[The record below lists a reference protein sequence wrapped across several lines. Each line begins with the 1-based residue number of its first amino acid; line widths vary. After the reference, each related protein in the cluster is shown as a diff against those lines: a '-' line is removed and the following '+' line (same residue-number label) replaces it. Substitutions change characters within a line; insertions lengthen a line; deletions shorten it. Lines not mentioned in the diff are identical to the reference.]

1 MKQSIIYTLALITL
15 GLGSCQKPFE
25 LDSPLTPSTEQSSS
39 SSSLAYLKAADLDY
53 SSKREVISVAQ
64 HGDDLSVFGD
74 QQVYVYLS
82 KPATEDVRVSLALDR
97 SEAALEAF
105 TKGLTENPG
114 YKIAEEGYAKLENA
128 EVVIPKGQL
137 KSSKPVLVKAG
148 AKYAELS
155 KATAGSEYRLI
166 ALRLDK
172 VAEGVAAPSKEHAR
186 LFLPVEKEYTNI
198 LMDQEAP
205 KGSKVDVNLLDYEV
219 SSAYTGYGKEALYDG
234 TGDFWYAAFGDQAPW
249 FSATLQ
255 SGTHKFTGVRVSV
268 LAGYFAIAREWTIYT
283 TTDGETWNAQGVV
296 QGYEIN
302 QKGDVTIHF
311 VSPIVAKGIK
321 LAATRRGQSGC
332 AVKEFELYAQD

>member
-1 MKQSIIYTLALITL
+1 M
-15 GLGSCQKPFE
+15 
-25 LDSPLTPSTEQSSS
+25 
-39 SSSLAYLKAADLDY
+39 AA
-53 SSKREVISVAQ
+53 A
-64 HGDDLSVFGD
+64 
-74 QQVYVYLS
+74 
-82 KPATEDVRVSLALDR
+82 
-97 SEAALEAF
+97 
-105 TKGLTENPG
+105 
-114 YKIAEEGYAKLENA
+114 
-128 EVVIPKGQL
+128 
-137 KSSKPVLVKAG
+137 
-148 AKYAELS
+148 
-155 KATAGSEYRLI
+155 
-166 ALRLDK
+166 
-172 VAEGVAAPSKEHAR
+172 SKERAR

-255 SGTHKFTGVRVSV
+255 SGTRKFTGVRVSV